1 MQFLIILLIFLILL
15 TTFSNICIYY
25 IFDKPIGEKG
35 DIGDKG
41 HKGTVGLRGY
51 VGNKGY
57 IGDKGIIGDIGTVQG
72 LPGIKGPK
80 GDPGFR
86 GPSGDKGFEG
96 LLGTTGAKGFTGFQ
110 GLKGPDGKLGIKG
123 SKGPPRIIKNNE
135 DIPLYAYKD
144 KCITVKSFGNNVPEK
159 LNCPNNMAVF
169 DITGIKPDKYS
180 DNINI
185 DSILC
190 CRFGL
195 ESATLNSDY
204 NFMEVISGPFGS
216 KIVSLQAALF
226 PNISDTSELS
236 EEDALLKN
244 KLDLINTLLIQNTK
258 IPNELLYPLKLLYQL
273 RNDDERLIEEI
284 KVFPKNNIIDLENY
298 LKIE

>member
-25 IFDKPIGEKG
+25 TFDKPIGEKG
-35 DIGDKG
+35 DIGDIGEKG
-41 HKGTVGLRGY
+41 NIGLRGP
-51 VGNKGY
+51 VGNKGPT
-57 IGDKGIIGDIGTVQG
+57 GDKGIEGDIGSVQG
-72 LPGIKGPK
+72 LPGIQGPK

-86 GPSGDKGFEG
+86 GPQGDKGFEG
-96 LLGTTGAKGFTGFQ
+96 LLGLTGVKGFTGFQ
-110 GLKGPDGKLGIKG
+110 GLKGPDGKSGIKG
-123 SKGPPRIIKNNE
+123 NKGPPRVIKNNE
-135 DIPLYAYKD
+135 DIQLYAYKD
-144 KCITVKSFGNNVPEK
+144 KCITIKSLGNNVPEK
-159 LNCPNNMAVF
+159 LTCPNNMVVF
-169 DITGIKPDKYS
+169 DITGIKPDMNN

-195 ESATLNSDY
+195 ESAILNSDY
-204 NFMEVISGPFGS
+204 NFMEINSGVFGS
-216 KIVSLQAALF
+216 KIVSLQASLF
-226 PNISDTSELS
+226 PNVSDVSELS
-236 EEDALLKN
+236 PEESLLKN

-284 KVFPKNNIIDLENY
+284 KIFPKNNIIDLENY